1 MAFPSFQMNEAKVV
15 NFHIGATRV
24 ATNIL
29 ECLSEIGSGFKV
41 PSSTHLISSRE
52 YKWRFRG
59 PVNEKND
66 SKFQA
71 SIDEPGWLL
80 YSKKLSGF
88 SKIAASQHAMLGH
101 PKKMF
106 KAGSIL
112 PTAEKRVRRLSHMFR
127 GKSLT
132 LHLAIASQHD
142 CLLAL
147 SDDVDQ
153 SKIRAEMTSTIPSWY
168 DLVRAVRSASP
179 EAAIVVWD
187 FDQPNRVVLSFLSE
201 LLNEDP
207 SSFGDAIKSKLR
219 ENSCQNIKI
228 AQTVK
233 KLIAFPEQLT
243 VAFDEQYDFDLDNI
257 DKMDGVTLVRAESIP
272 GNLRL

>member
-1 MAFPSFQMNEAKVV
+1 
-15 NFHIGATRV
+15 
-24 ATNIL
+24 
-29 ECLSEIGSGFKV
+29 
-41 PSSTHLISSRE
+41 
-52 YKWRFRG
+52 
-59 PVNEKND
+59 
-66 SKFQA
+66 
-71 SIDEPGWLL
+71 
-80 YSKKLSGF
+80 
-88 SKIAASQHAMLGH
+88 
-101 PKKMF
+101 
-106 KAGSIL
+106 
-112 PTAEKRVRRLSHMFR
+112 
-127 GKSLT
+127 
-132 LHLAIASQHD
+132 
-142 CLLAL
+142 
-147 SDDVDQ
+147 
-153 SKIRAEMTSTIPSWY
+153 MTSTIPSWY